1 MSSYISDNEKVFRDW
16 LRRQVTKDGVRRYS
30 DNAIIAYAHTLRT
43 ACMQITPYVANNL
56 FSITKSEEYDKVFE
70 KIIYADNFETV
81 NKEAGNGTFLTA
93 LKLYRYLL
101 KHGVHSTA
109 PDLSAQYYITNNH
122 ESDTRY
128 EEEKGLRFRYEEVAM
143 TPIQR
148 IYYGA
153 PGTGKSFTIS
163 KLIEEVYPDPADRDA
178 HCRRLIFHPT
188 YTYEEMVGDIKTY
201 ITADKTE
208 ESNFIPGPLTSL
220 LRDAFS
226 NPKEKY
232 YLLIEE
238 INRGNAPSIF
248 GDLFQL
254 LDRQASGKSRY
265 PVQNMPIS
273 SYFARDPGL
282 KHIFKDSKIWFPS
295 NMNIIAT
302 MNTADENI
310 FILDSAF
317 KRRFSMHYVC
327 IDFEKLPEEWTR
339 SYDTFA
345 GTRPLVSMFQNTPLA
360 DYVSQLYM
368 EDKLKRDWPT
378 YARLINKLI
387 DITNMEMRHAK
398 NPELM
403 RIAENK
409 KLGPFFISS
418 TDIADRDAFI
428 NKVIFYLK
436 QDVFPYSEHYMTA
449 AYEDIFLKYGN
460 DDADLFELLV

>member
-1 MSSYISDNEKVFRDW
+1 MSSYISENEKRFRDW
-16 LRRQVTKDGVRRYS
+16 LRRQLDKEGVRRYS
-30 DNAIIAYAHTLRT
+30 DNAIIAYSSALRT
-43 ACMQITPYVANNL
+43 ACMQLTPYIANNL
-56 FSITKSEEYDKVFE
+56 FSITKSDEFDKVLE
-70 KIIYADNFETV
+70 KIVYADNFEAV
-81 NKEAGNGTFLTA
+81 NKSMGSNTFLTA
-93 LKLYRYLL
+93 LKLYQYFL

-109 PDLSAQYYITNNH
+109 PALSSQYYLTNNGA
-122 ESDTRY
+122 EDPRY
-128 EEEKGLRFRYEEVAM
+128 EEEKGLRFRYEEIPM

-153 PGTGKSFTIS
+153 PGTGKSYTIS
-163 KLIEEVYPDPADRDA
+163 KLIEEVYPKPEDRDA

-188 YTYEEMVGDIKTY
+188 YTYEEMVGDIKTF
-201 ITADKTE
+201 INSEKNE
-208 ESNFIPGPLTSL
+208 ESTFVPGPLTSL

-226 NPKEKY
+226 NPAEKY

-254 LDRQASGKSRY
+254 LDRQESGKSRY
-265 PVQNMPIS
+265 PVQNLPIS

-282 KHIFKDSKIWFPS
+282 KHIFKDSKIWFPA

-302 MNTADENI
+302 MNTADDNI

-317 KRRFSMHYVC
+317 KRRFSMHYVK
-327 IDFEKLPEEWTR
+327 IDFEKLPEPWTR
-339 SYDTFA
+339 PYDTFA
-345 GTRPLVSMFQNTPLA
+345 GNRSLVSMFQGTPLA
-360 DYVSQLYM
+360 DYVSQLYL
-368 EDKLKRDWPT
+368 DNKLNRDWPT

-398 NPELM
+398 NPELI

-409 KLGPFFISS
+409 KLGPFFISAA
-418 TDIADRDAFI
+418 DIADRDSFI

-449 AYEDIFLKYGN
+449 AYEDIFLKYG
-460 DDADLFELLV
+460 DDGADLFELLV